1 MKNINPTK
9 TKFWNK
15 LQKHYLQMKDVHL
28 KNLFK
33 NDVNR
38 FKKFSLNYKNL
49 ILFDYSKNII
59 NEKTIYYLINLAK
72 ECFLKES
79 INSMFNGDFI
89 NVTENQPVLHILLRS
104 FSKKKFFINGKNIS
118 SDILKVL
125 KKMKKFSNSI
135 INKKWKGYTGKFITD
150 VVNIGI
156 GGSDLG
162 PFMVTESLKPYKNH
176 LKIHFISNI
185 DGTQVSEVL
194 KIINFE
200 TTIFLIS
207 SKTFTTQETMTN
219 ARTIRD
225 CFLNEKN
232 VLKSD
237 MSKHFFALSTNKN
250 EVMKFGIYKKNFFP
264 IWNWVGGRYSLWSA
278 IGLSIMLSIGY
289 KNFFLLLK
297 GAHSMD
303 QHFLNT
309 PFEKNIPVLMG
320 LISIWYN
327 NFFCSETE
335 AIFVYDQYMHK
346 FATYQQQA
354 NMESNG
360 KNIDR
365 NKKMVSWQTG
375 PIIWGE
381 SGTNGQHS
389 FYQLIHQ
396 GTKFIPSDF
405 IIPLKTHNNIND
417 HHIKLLS
424 HFFAQTRSL
433 AFGKSLKELKNDY
446 YESNDKKIS
455 IKKNNSLLYQVCL
468 GNKPTNSFLIDK
480 ITPYTLGLL
489 ISLYEHKIFTQG
501 VIFNIFS
508 FDQWGVELGKN
519 VAKKILSTIKKN
531 STCTVYDSSTN
542 GLINFFKKIK

>member
-15 LQKHYLQMKDVHL
+15 LQKHYLKMKNVHL

-33 NDVNR
+33 NDLNR

-79 INSMFNGDFI
+79 IKSMFNGDFI
-89 NVTENQPVLHILLRS
+89 NVTENQPVLHTLLRN
-104 FSKKKFFINGKNIS
+104 FTKKKFFINGENIS
-118 SDILKVL
+118 SDISKVF

-150 VVNIGI
+150 VVNVGI

-162 PFMVTESLKPYKNH
+162 PLMVTESLKPYKNH

-194 KIINFE
+194 KRINFE

-219 ARTIRD
+219 ARTIRNY
-225 CFLNEKN
+225 FLNEKN
-232 VLKSD
+232 ILKSD

-250 EVMKFGIYKKNFFP
+250 EAMKFGISKENFFP
-264 IWNWVGGRYSLWSA
+264 LWNWVGGRYSLWSA

-297 GAHSMD
+297 GANSMD

-335 AIFVYDQYMHK
+335 AILVYDQYMHK

-433 AFGKSLKELKNDY
+433 AFGKSLNELKNDY
-446 YESNDKKIS
+446 YESNNEKIS
-455 IKKNNSLLYQVCL
+455 CQKNNSLFYQVCL
-468 GNKPTNSFLIDK
+468 GNKPTNSFLIHK

-519 VAKKILSTIKKN
+519 AAKKILSTIKKN